1 MANRVPSR
9 RKHAK
14 PGTGGHGRYFHI
26 EVRPPG
32 SFVAFRV
39 QDVGGAGGVER
50 VAGMRANGTWD
61 TQKWL
66 IEKTHA
72 HLEDGKLVP
81 DTAEARKLL
90 DGLGSSPRHLEGDRF
105 RARPRRDIPESEKPT
120 PAMKRAQQQNIKKA
134 QAARRRTRK
143 SPAASA
149 KGSKARARPA
159 TRGTRPARRPR

>member
-1 MANRVPSR
+1 MANREASS

-14 PGTGGHGRYFHI
+14 PGTGGHGKYFHI

-39 QDVGGAGGVER
+39 QDVGGPGGVQR

-72 HLEDGKLVP
+72 RLQDDKLVP
-81 DTAEARKLL
+81 VTAEAGKLL
-90 DGLGSSPRHLEGDRF
+90 DSLGSAPRHTEGDRF
-105 RARPRRDIPESEKPT
+105 TARPRRDIPEGEKPT
-120 PAMKRAQQQNIKKA
+120 PAMKRAQRENIKKA
-134 QAARRRTRK
+134 QIAQRRTRK
-143 SPAASA
+143 KTATSG
-149 KGSKARARPA
+149 KRPTAGLA
-159 TRGTRPARRPR
+159 TRGKLPARKPR

>member
-1 MANRVPSR
+1 MTNRQPSR

-26 EVRPPG
+26 EVRAPG
-32 SFVAFRV
+32 SLVAFRV
-39 QDVGGAGGVER
+39 QDVGGPGGVER

-72 HLEDGKLVP
+72 HLQDGKLVP

-90 DGLGSSPRHLEGDRF
+90 DSLGSAPRHLTGDRF
-105 RARPRRDIPESEKPT
+105 KAAPRRDIPESEKPT
-120 PAMKRAQQQNIKKA
+120 PAMKHAQQENIKKA
-134 QAARRRTRK
+134 QAARRAPRNKAT
-143 SPAASA
+143 ASD
-149 KGSKARARPA
+149 KGSKTRAGLA
-159 TRGTRPARRPR
+159 TRGKLPARKPR